1 MMPSFDDP
9 EMNTHRI
16 AGSRYGFSAA
26 RPTDLGASEYTLVG
40 LSADCSSSVAGFARE
55 IEKCVTE
62 VVRSCRS
69 SPRADNLLVRFTTF
83 ADAITEVHGFRPLP
97 ACPPSAYRGSIR
109 PDGCTA
115 LCDATHNAVEAVVR
129 YGADLH
135 DHDFDVNAI
144 VFVITDGGENASST
158 AARDVEQALAR
169 AARDGKLSSV
179 VSILVGVAVDTAALS
194 AELQRFRR
202 DVGFDEYIELQR
214 ADAATLARLASFVSR
229 SISVQSQSLASG
241 GGKQVLGF

>member
-1 MMPSFDDP
+1 MTTAAELFAVQETDLAIDAAVARLN
-9 EMNTHRI
+9 EVE
-16 AGSRYGFSAA
+16 SRLGESEELIAA
-26 RPTDLGASEYTLVG
+26 RE
-40 LSADCSSSVAGFARE
+40 
-55 IEKCVTE
+55 
-62 VVRSCRS
+62 
-69 SPRADNLLVRFTTF
+69 RADQCREK
-83 ADAITEVHGFRPLP
+83 IRPLQASQP
-97 ACPPSAYRGSIR
+97 AAYRGAIQ
-109 PDGCTA
+109 PNGCTA
-115 LCDATHNAVEAVVR
+115 LCDAAHNAVEAVVR

-158 AARDVEQALAR
+158 AARDVKQALAR

-229 SISVQSQSLASG
+229 SISVQSQSLAAGS
-241 GGKQVLGF
+241 GKQVLGF